1 MEQTTQQTQQSDHDL
16 LIGLGKDVQYMT
28 NELKL
33 TRQEV
38 NSKVNDH
45 EARIKALE
53 IVQTQQTGALQARK
67 SMGATAKWIIGTLI
81 ASLGLAL
88 TAIGLLLTKG

>member
-1 MEQTTQQTQQSDHDL
+1 MEQTQQSDHDL

-28 NELKL
+28 NELRL

-53 IVQTQQTGALQARK
+53 ALQTQQNGALQARK
-67 SMGATAKWIIGTLI
+67 SIGTTAKWVIGALLTLLSI
-81 ASLGLAL
+81 AL
-88 TAIGLLLTKG
+88 TAIGLLLAQN

>member
-1 MEQTTQQTQQSDHDL
+1 MEQTQQSDHDL

-33 TRQEV
+33 SRQEV
-38 NSKVNDH
+38 NSKVSDH

-53 IVQTQQTGALQARK
+53 IVQTQQTGAVQARK
-67 SMGATAKWIIGTLI
+67 NIGITAKWVIGTLI
-81 ASLGLAL
+81 AFLAVAV
-88 TAIGLLLTKG
+88 TVIGILLTSK